1 VYSWFSA
8 FYFFSFHTYDCSFI
22 FIVEQFSFCLM
33 FCRREVVRLIKHVK
47 YSSQKSVSDSVC
59 KMKEE
64 KSLVHLYKHWS
75 HETCGTACSSWGL
88 ASGNVMT
95 LTL

>member
-1 VYSWFSA
+1 
-8 FYFFSFHTYDCSFI
+8 
-22 FIVEQFSFCLM
+22 
-33 FCRREVVRLIKHVK
+33 
-47 YSSQKSVSDSVC
+47 
-59 KMKEE
+59 MKEE